1 MMVQPETKSNEINSK
16 EDSTVPWDLR
26 PKNKKKKK
34 IIKTQKHV
42 IKI

>member
-26 PKNKKKKK
+26 PKNKQKKR
-34 IIKTQKHV
+34 
-42 IKI
+42 